1 MDKINEL
8 INTIISTKSLHI
20 SPPFSF
26 ASEKNPISF
35 HSIGIGYPQGPVHV
49 NDNEYPFL
57 ISAYRA
63 RDLIY

>member
-26 ASEKNPISF
+26 ASEKYPISF

-49 NDNEYPFL
+49 NDNEYPF
-57 ISAYRA
+57 
-63 RDLIY
+63 